1 MTRLH
6 VHNSVA
12 KANVHMFASW
22 CVIKGIIWW
31 KAKPWAFHLLVS
43 VQYAERRWWR
53 SSCVSDVSFL
63 QGQQL
68 MDLENK
74 LRVAKE
80 ELEKAALDKVRTL
93 KVFLWIWWPLSSYL
107 HVICPTLVSYFMA
120 RQWACP
126 QKEQGY
132 NTTRNTRQ
140 MHHCNHFSHISMC
153 CLQESQLKALKDTV
167 HLCFSS
173 VLHSQTANGHRFP
186 ATPTHLFRYAPLINS
201 SRVTFQQP
209 HAKVKYLPNWHMLTL
224 CEISIKQA
232 VCNTVNC

>member
-1 MTRLH
+1 MGH
-6 VHNSVA
+6 
-12 KANVHMFASW
+12 F
-22 CVIKGIIWW
+22 I
-31 KAKPWAFHLLVS
+31 FLVS
-43 VQYAERRWWR
+43 VQYSARKWFR
-53 SSCVSDVSFL
+53 SSCVSDVPFL

-80 ELEKAALDKVRTL
+80 ELEKAALDKVRQL
-93 KVFLWIWWPLSSYL
+93 RCLSKFSGPFPLSFACSLPSLGFLFYGQTDSE
-107 HVICPTLVSYFMA
+107 HVSK
-120 RQWACP
+120 
-126 QKEQGY
+126 KERGY
-132 NTTRNTRQ
+132 ITTGNTRW
-140 MHHCNHFSHISMC
+140 MRHCNHFSHISMR

-209 HAKVKYLPNWHMLTL
+209 HAKVKYIPHWHMLTL

-232 VCNTVNC
+232 VCNPVNC